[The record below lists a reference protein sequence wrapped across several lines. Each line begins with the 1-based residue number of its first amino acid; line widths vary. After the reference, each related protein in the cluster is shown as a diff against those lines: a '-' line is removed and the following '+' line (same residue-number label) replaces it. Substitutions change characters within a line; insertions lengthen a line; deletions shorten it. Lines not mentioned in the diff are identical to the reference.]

1 MLRRQSSGSLLW
13 FGANKV
19 KSKERCCLKQN
30 IKRTKTISPTCTL
43 QVLDEWIRTALSL
56 YLAAL
61 GGVDSRARFPIMP
74 LANEHT
80 ERASGERASG
90 HWPIAVTLV
99 LCVLFAA
106 VISLLV
112 KREYDSYKSDAT
124 QKIALEARIVAE
136 HIDTA
141 MLSART
147 SLMVLAGSNLGAA
160 SSLTVTSNLEAIAVF
175 DPTGRIAVQSIS
187 DPADLGPLAAAAQL
201 GTSEG
206 WTGAVARGDGVFTPA
221 VSIRT
226 ADGGAVAAFVVL
238 PPEPAIG
245 QGRRI
250 VITEATGAIVS
261 AVPAFKTRPSGA
273 PEAYNTRPADKAA
286 GPSGIFT
293 QGPDGEKVVLGS
305 AVSASGLVA
314 YVVQDRGPIDMAWY
328 RTGIMFALLFLGPL
342 LAAAGIYFIVR
353 GQNERFANARTQMRD
368 AERRLRIAIEG
379 ANCGVWDWDIS
390 EDRVYLTQRLARTFG
405 LEGAG
410 RFETAEVLEALGQE
424 DGARLRAALSA
435 AAQIGSLDVV
445 LQVINK
451 AGISHVHLR
460 GRAAADRNNP
470 GKIRAI
476 GVSIDVSEERNTEAR
491 VTAAERR
498 LRDAIDSV
506 SGPFALWSKD
516 HKLILW
522 NGGFA
527 KTFGLDVS
535 VLRAGASYK
544 DVSAAAAK
552 HVKSQRPDRY
562 DELAQEI
569 ELDNG
574 VWIQLVERP
583 TSEGGLVSIGVDISP
598 LKETEEN
605 ILKSERQMRAIVTEL
620 ERSEQQAAEL
630 AAKYNSERMRAEEA
644 SSAKSG
650 FLANMSHELRTP
662 LNAINGFSEIMV
674 QQLYGPM
681 GDKRYHS
688 YATDI
693 LESGRHLLELING
706 VLDMAKVEA
715 GKFKIYPKPMD
726 LEETISQAIRLV
738 RGRAEEK
745 AILIETDIGDIG
757 DIIGDTRAVK
767 QIMINLLSNAVKF
780 TPNSGR
786 VLVQVRSSEADVTIR
801 VIDTGIGI
809 PAQHLPRLA
818 RPFEQ
823 VENEHAKAN
832 QGTGLGLALCRSFA
846 EMHGGTLTIT
856 SEQGVGTMVSVKL
869 PREAVIL
876 EQQEAA

>member
-1 MLRRQSSGSLLW
+1 MSS
-13 FGANKV
+13 ANKHA
-19 KSKERCCLKQN
+19 ER
-30 IKRTKTISPTCTL
+30 T
-43 QVLDEWIRTALSL
+43 
-56 YLAAL
+56 
-61 GGVDSRARFPIMP
+61 GGQ
-74 LANEHT
+74 
-80 ERASGERASG
+80 
-90 HWPIAVTLV
+90 WPIAVTLV

-106 VISLLV
+106 VIALLV

-124 QKIALEARIVAE
+124 QKAALEARVVAE
-136 HIDTA
+136 HVDTA
-141 MLSART
+141 MLSARS
-147 SLMVLAGSNLGAA
+147 SLMVLAAANPRAAGA
-160 SSLTVTSNLEAIAVF
+160 LTNTTPNIEAIAVF
-175 DPTGRIAVQSIS
+175 DPTGRIAVQSVVN
-187 DPADLGPLAAAAQL
+187 PADLGPLAAAAQL
-201 GTSEG
+201 GTIEG
-206 WTGAVARGDGVFTPA
+206 WAGAVARSDGQFTPA
-221 VSIRT
+221 VSVRT
-226 ADGGAVAAFVVL
+226 ADGGAIAAFVVL
-238 PPEPAIG
+238 PAEANVGP
-245 QGRRI
+245 GRRV
-250 VITEATGAIVS
+250 VISEGSGAVIS
-261 AVPAFKTRPSGA
+261 AAPAFKTRPTGA
-273 PEAYNTRPADKAA
+273 PEAYGTRPADKAA
-286 GPSGIFT
+286 GPTGIFT
-293 QGPDGEKVVLGS
+293 QGPEGEKVVLGS

-314 YVVQDRGPIDMAWY
+314 YVAQDSTSVDMAWY
-328 RTGIMFALLFLGPL
+328 RTAIMFTLLLMGPL
-342 LAAAGIYFIVR
+342 LAGAGIWFIVR
-353 GQNERFANARTQMRD
+353 GQSERFETARTQMRD

-379 ANCGVWDWDIS
+379 ARCGVWDWDIT
-390 EDRVYLTQRLARTFG
+390 EDRVYLTQRLAQTFG

-410 RFETAEVLEALGQE
+410 RFDTAEIMEALSP
-424 DGARLRAALSA
+424 DDSARLRAALAA
-435 AAQIGSLDVV
+435 AAQIGTLELV
-445 LQVINK
+445 LQVQGPN
-451 AGISHVHLR
+451 GVTHVQLR
-460 GRAAADRNNP
+460 GRAAADRREP

-535 VLRAGASYK
+535 VLHAGASYEE
-544 DVSAAAAK
+544 VSAAAAK
-552 HVKSQRPDRY
+552 RVRSQRPDRY

-583 TSEGGLVSIGVDISP
+583 TSEGGLVSIGIDISP
-598 LKETEEN
+598 LKETEES
-605 ILKSERQMRAIVTEL
+605 ILRSERQMRSIVTEL
-620 ERSEQQAAEL
+620 ERSEQQAADL

-681 GDKRYHS
+681 GDKRYHT

-726 LEETISQAIRLV
+726 LEETITQAMRLV

-745 AILIETDIGDIG
+745 SISIETDFGDVGDIV
-757 DIIGDTRAVK
+757 GDTRAIK
-767 QIMINLLSNAVKF
+767 QIMINLLSNAIKF
-780 TPNSGR
+780 TPDSGR
-786 VLVQVRSSEADVTIR
+786 VLIQVRTNVGDVSIR

-809 PAQHLPRLA
+809 PAEHLPRLA

-856 SEQGVGTMVSVKL
+856 SEQGVGTMVTVQL
-869 PREAVIL
+869 PREAVVV

>member
-1 MLRRQSSGSLLW
+1 MSSAS
-13 FGANKV
+13 
-19 KSKERCCLKQN
+19 ERN
-30 IKRTKTISPTCTL
+30 ERTDG
-43 QVLDEWIRTALSL
+43 Q
-56 YLAAL
+56 
-61 GGVDSRARFPIMP
+61 
-74 LANEHT
+74 
-80 ERASGERASG
+80 
-90 HWPIAVTLV
+90 WPIAVTLV
-99 LCVLFAA
+99 LCALFAA
-106 VISLLV
+106 VIALLV
-112 KREYDSYKSDAT
+112 KREYDSYKFDAT
-124 QKIALEARIVAE
+124 QKVALEARIVAE
-136 HIDTA
+136 HVDAA

-147 SLMVLAGSNLGAA
+147 SIMVLAQANPRAA
-160 SSLTVTSNLEAIAVF
+160 SVLTSATQSIEAVAVF
-175 DPTGRIAVQSIS
+175 DPTGRVSVQSVV

-201 GTSEG
+201 GTGEG
-206 WTGAVARGDGVFTPA
+206 WSGAVARGDGQFTPA
-221 VSIRT
+221 VSVRMP
-226 ADGGAVAAFVVL
+226 DGGAVAAFVAL
-238 PPEPAIG
+238 PPDPSIG
-245 QGRRI
+245 AGRRI
-250 VITEATGAIVS
+250 IVSEGSGAIIS
-261 AVPAFKTRPSGA
+261 ATPAFKARPSGA
-273 PEAYNTRPADKAA
+273 PEAYGTRPADKAV
-286 GPSGIFT
+286 GPTGIFT
-293 QGPDGEKVVLGS
+293 QGPEGEKVVLGS
-305 AVSASGLVA
+305 AVSTSGLVV
-314 YVVQDRGPIDMAWY
+314 YVAQDRGPIDMAWY
-328 RTGIMFALLFLGPL
+328 RNAIMFALLFLGPV
-342 LAAAGIYFIVR
+342 LAAAGIWFIVR
-353 GQNERFANARTQMRD
+353 GQSERFDTARTQMRD

-379 ANCGVWDWDIS
+379 ASCGVWDWDIT
-390 EDRVYLTQRLARTFG
+390 EDRVYLTQRLARSFG

-410 RFETAEVLEALGQE
+410 RFDTAEVLEALSP
-424 DGARLRAALSA
+424 DDNARLRAALAA
-435 AAQIGSLDVV
+435 AAQIGTLDVV
-445 LQVINK
+445 LQVK
-451 AGISHVHLR
+451 GPDGVAHVQLR
-460 GRAAADRNNP
+460 GRAAADRRDP
-470 GKIRAI
+470 SRIRAI

-516 HKLILW
+516 HELILW

-535 VLRAGASYK
+535 VLRAGASY
-544 DVSAAAAK
+544 DEVSAAAAK
-552 HVKSQRPDRY
+552 RVKSQRPDRY

-583 TSEGGLVSIGVDISP
+583 TSEGGLVSIGIDISP

-605 ILKSERQMRAIVTEL
+605 ILRSERQMRSIVTEL
-620 ERSEQQAAEL
+620 ERSEQQAADL

-681 GDKRYHS
+681 GDKRYHT

-715 GKFKIYPKPMD
+715 GKFKIYPKSMD
-726 LEETISQAIRLV
+726 LQETISQAMRLV

-745 AILIETDIGDIG
+745 SISIETDIGECG
-757 DIIGDTRAVK
+757 DIVGDNRAIK
-767 QIMINLLSNAVKF
+767 QIMINLLTNAIKF
-780 TPNSGR
+780 TQNSGR
-786 VLVQVRSSEADVTIR
+786 VLVQVRSSHADVTIR

-809 PAQHLPRLA
+809 PAEHLPRLA

-846 EMHGGTLTIT
+846 EMHGGSLTIT
-856 SEQGVGTMVSVKL
+856 SEEGVGTMVSVKL
-869 PREAVIL
+869 PRQAVVL

>member
-1 MLRRQSSGSLLW
+1 MSS
-13 FGANKV
+13 ANER
-19 KSKERCCLKQN
+19 KER
-30 IKRTKTISPTCTL
+30 T
-43 QVLDEWIRTALSL
+43 
-56 YLAAL
+56 
-61 GGVDSRARFPIMP
+61 GGQ
-74 LANEHT
+74 
-80 ERASGERASG
+80 
-90 HWPIAVTLV
+90 WPIAVTLV
-99 LCVLFAA
+99 LCGLFAA
-106 VISLLV
+106 VIALVV
-112 KREYDSYKSDAT
+112 KREYDSYRLEAT
-124 QKIALEARIVAE
+124 QKVALEARIVAE
-136 HIDTA
+136 HVDAA
-141 MLSART
+141 MLSARST
-147 SLMVLAGSNLGAA
+147 LMVLAAVNPRAAGA
-160 SSLTVTSNLEAIAVF
+160 LTNVAPTIDAIAVF
-175 DPTGRIAVQSIS
+175 DPTGRISVQSVT

-201 GTSEG
+201 GTIEG
-206 WTGAVARGDGVFTPA
+206 WAGAVARGDGQFTPA
-221 VSIRT
+221 VSVRT
-226 ADGGAVAAFVVL
+226 ADGGAISAFVVL
-238 PPEPAIG
+238 PPEASIG
-245 QGRRI
+245 PGRR
-250 VITEATGAIVS
+250 VIISEGSGALIS
-261 AVPAFKTRPSGA
+261 ALPAFASRPSGA
-273 PEAYNTRPADKAA
+273 PEAYGTRPADKAV

-293 QGPDGEKVVLGS
+293 QGPQGEKVVLGS

-314 YVVQDRGPIDMAWY
+314 YVAQDRGPIDMAWY
-328 RTGIMFALLFLGPL
+328 RNAIMFALLFLGPI
-342 LAAAGIYFIVR
+342 LAATGIWFIVR
-353 GQNERFANARTQMRD
+353 GQSERFETTRTQMRD

-379 ANCGVWDWDIS
+379 ASCGVWDWDIT

-410 RFETAEVLEALGQE
+410 RFDTAEVLEALSP
-424 DGARLRAALSA
+424 DDNARLRAALAA
-435 AAQIGSLDVV
+435 AAQIGTIDVV
-445 LQVINK
+445 LQVQGP
-451 AGISHVHLR
+451 AGLSHVHLR
-460 GRAAADRNNP
+460 GRAAADRREP

-535 VLRAGASYK
+535 VLRAGASYEE
-544 DVSAAAAK
+544 VSAAAAK
-552 HVKSQRPDRY
+552 RVKSQRPDRY

-583 TSEGGLVSIGVDISP
+583 TSEGGLVSIGIDISP
-598 LKETEEN
+598 LKETEES
-605 ILKSERQMRAIVTEL
+605 ILRSERQMRSIVTEL
-620 ERSEQQAAEL
+620 ERSEQQAADL
-630 AAKYNSERMRAEEA
+630 AAKYNAERMRAEEA

-681 GDKRYHS
+681 GDKRYHT

-715 GKFKIYPKPMD
+715 GKFKIYPKSMD
-726 LEETISQAIRLV
+726 LQETISQAMRLV
-738 RGRAEEK
+738 RGKAEEK
-745 AILIETDIGDIG
+745 SISIETDFAEDGDIVG
-757 DIIGDTRAVK
+757 DMRAIK
-767 QIMINLLSNAVKF
+767 QIMINLLTNAIKF
-780 TPNSGR
+780 TNSNGR
-786 VLVQVRSSEADVTIR
+786 VLIQTRTTPVDATIR

-809 PAQHLPRLA
+809 PAEHLPRLA

-856 SEQGVGTMVSVKL
+856 SEQGVGTMVTVQL
-869 PREAVIL
+869 PRQAVVI

>member
-1 MLRRQSSGSLLW
+1 MSS
-13 FGANKV
+13 AYER
-19 KSKERCCLKQN
+19 KER
-30 IKRTKTISPTCTL
+30 T
-43 QVLDEWIRTALSL
+43 
-56 YLAAL
+56 
-61 GGVDSRARFPIMP
+61 GGQ
-74 LANEHT
+74 
-80 ERASGERASG
+80 
-90 HWPIAVTLV
+90 WPIAVTLV

-106 VISLLV
+106 VIALLV
-112 KREYDSYKSDAT
+112 KREYDSYRFDAT
-124 QKIALEARIVAE
+124 QKLALEARVVAE
-136 HIDTA
+136 HVDTA

-147 SLMVLAGSNLGAA
+147 SLIVLATANPRAA
-160 SSLTVTSNLEAIAVF
+160 SLLTSTTPNIEAVAVF
-175 DPTGRIAVQSIS
+175 DPTGRISVQSVV

-206 WTGAVARGDGVFTPA
+206 WAGAVARGDGRFTPA
-221 VSIRT
+221 VSVRT

-238 PPEPAIG
+238 PPDPSVG
-245 QGRRI
+245 PGRRVI
-250 VITEATGAIVS
+250 VSESSGAIIS
-261 AVPAFKTRPSGA
+261 ATPAFKARPTGA
-273 PEAYNTRPADKAA
+273 PEAYGTRPADKAA
-286 GPSGIFT
+286 GPSAIFT
-293 QGPDGEKVVLGS
+293 HGPDGEKVVLGS

-314 YVVQDRGPIDMAWY
+314 YVAQDRGPIDMAWY
-328 RTGIMFALLFLGPL
+328 RTAIMFALLFLGPV
-342 LAAAGIYFIVR
+342 LAAAGIWFIVR
-353 GQNERFANARTQMRD
+353 GQSERFESTRTQMRD

-379 ANCGVWDWDIS
+379 ASCGVWDWDIT

-410 RFETAEVLEALGQE
+410 RFDTAEVLEALSP
-424 DGARLRAALSA
+424 DDNARLRAALAA
-435 AAQIGSLDVV
+435 AAQIGTMDVV
-445 LQVINK
+445 LQVQ
-451 AGISHVHLR
+451 GPSGVSHVHLR
-460 GRAAADRNNP
+460 GRAATDRREP

-535 VLRAGASYK
+535 VLRAGASYEE
-544 DVSAAAAK
+544 VSAAAAK
-552 HVKSQRPDRY
+552 RVKSQRPDRY

-574 VWIQLVERP
+574 VWIQLVERA
-583 TSEGGLVSIGVDISP
+583 TSEGGLVSIGIDISP
-598 LKETEEN
+598 LKETEES
-605 ILKSERQMRAIVTEL
+605 ILRSERQMRSIVTEL
-620 ERSEQQAAEL
+620 ERSEQQAADL

-681 GDKRYHS
+681 GDKRYHT

-726 LEETISQAIRLV
+726 LEETISQAMRLV

-745 AILIETDIGDIG
+745 SISIETDIGECG
-757 DIIGDTRAVK
+757 DIVGDTRAIK
-767 QIMINLLSNAVKF
+767 QIMINLLSNAIKF
-780 TPNSGR
+780 TQESGR
-786 VLVQVRSSEADVTIR
+786 VLIQVRSGHDDVTIR

-809 PAQHLPRLA
+809 PAEHLPRLA

-856 SEQGVGTMVSVKL
+856 SEEGVGTMVTVRL
-869 PREAVIL
+869 PRQAVVI

>member
-1 MLRRQSSGSLLW
+1 LGLSIRFW
-13 FGANKV
+13 EFGIMA
-19 KSKERCCLKQN
+19 SASERKER
-30 IKRTKTISPTCTL
+30 
-43 QVLDEWIRTALSL
+43 A
-56 YLAAL
+56 
-61 GGVDSRARFPIMP
+61 GGQ
-74 LANEHT
+74 
-80 ERASGERASG
+80 
-90 HWPIAVTLV
+90 WPIAVTLV

-106 VISLLV
+106 VVALLV
-112 KREYDSYKSDAT
+112 KREFDSYRVDAN
-124 QKIALEARIVAE
+124 QKVAMEARIVAE

-147 SLMVLAGSNLGAA
+147 GLMVLAQSNPRAA
-160 SSLTVTSNLEAIAVF
+160 GLLTNTTPNIEAVAVF
-175 DPTGRIAVQSIS
+175 DATGKIAVQNVA

-201 GTSEG
+201 STIEG
-206 WTGAVARGDGVFTPA
+206 WAGAVARADGSFTPA
-221 VSIRT
+221 VSVRT
-226 ADGGAVAAFVVL
+226 PDGGAVAAFVVM
-238 PPEPAIG
+238 PPDPDVG
-245 QGRRI
+245 PGRRI
-250 VITEATGAIVS
+250 VISEASGAIIS
-261 AVPAFKTRPSGA
+261 SQPAFKARPTGA
-273 PEAYNTRPADKAA
+273 PEAYGTRPADKAA

-314 YVVQDRGPIDMAWY
+314 YVAQDRAPIDMAWY
-328 RTGIMFALLFLGPL
+328 RTAIMFALLFLGPV
-342 LAAAGIYFIVR
+342 LAAAGIWFIVR
-353 GQNERFANARTQMRD
+353 GQAERFEATRTQMRD

-379 ANCGVWDWDIS
+379 ASCGVWDWDIT

-410 RFETAEVLEALGQE
+410 RFETAEILEALSP
-424 DGARLRAALSA
+424 DDNARLRAALAA
-435 AAQIGSLDVV
+435 AAQIGTLDVS
-445 LQVINK
+445 LQVQGPN
-451 AGISHVHLR
+451 GLTHVQLR
-460 GRAAADRNNP
+460 GRAAVDRKEP
-470 GKIRAI
+470 DKIRAI

-527 KTFGLDVS
+527 KTFGLDAS
-535 VLRAGASYK
+535 VLRAGASYEE
-544 DVSAAAAK
+544 VSAAAAK
-552 HVKSQRPDRY
+552 RVKSQRPDRY

-583 TSEGGLVSIGVDISP
+583 TSEGGLVSIGIDISP
-598 LKETEEN
+598 LKETEES
-605 ILKSERQMRAIVTEL
+605 ILRSERQMRSIVTEL

-674 QQLYGPM
+674 QQLYGPL
-681 GDKRYHS
+681 GDKRYHT

-726 LEETISQAIRLV
+726 LQETIGQAMRLV

-745 AILIETDIGDIG
+745 SISIETDIPDCG
-757 DIIGDTRAVK
+757 DIIGDTRAIK
-767 QIMINLLSNAVKF
+767 QIMINLLSNAIKF
-780 TPNSGR
+780 TQDSGR
-786 VLVQVRSSEADVTIR
+786 VLVQVRASDSDVTIR

-809 PAQHLPRLA
+809 PPEHLPRLA

-856 SEQGVGTMVSVKL
+856 SEVGVGTMVTVKL
-869 PREAVIL
+869 PRQAVVI